1 MIPFSPIPKGS
12 TGKQFIQEMSKFLT
26 ACNTNSNK
34 KTTALKSRM
43 IFLCLLPQKTSFKSR
58 PSSNREH
65 LTQRLEMWKEN
76 KVAEVLLEQKQL
88 PEVFCEKTDPGTGV
102 FL

>member
-1 MIPFSPIPKGS
+1 
-12 TGKQFIQEMSKFLT
+12 MSKFLT

-43 IFLCLLPQKTSFKSR
+43 IFLFLMPQKTSFKSR
-58 PSSNREH
+58 PSNNKEH

-76 KVAEVLLEQKQL
+76 KVAEVLLKQKQP
-88 PEVFCEKTDPGTGV
+88 PEVFYEKTDPGAGV